1 MAVVRQIL
9 TDSRWKTVIKSTI
22 NASAPNNSSGITILD
37 ASDLLGWVAG
47 SIPQLAEIKW
57 SVSVSTK
64 LTWGGTGG
72 TEVLHFDGNGS
83 YGGSDGMPGLRCTAT
98 AGAGKGDLNMT
109 CANAGVGTLVIVYH
123 KVETTVGHGDG
134 WTADD

>member
-1 MAVVRQIL
+1 MAVVKQVL

-22 NASAPNNSSGITILD
+22 SGTNSNVTVLD

-47 SIPQLAEIKW
+47 SIPSLAEIKW

-64 LTWGGTGG
+64 LSWAATGG

-83 YGGSDGMPGLRCTAT
+83 YGGSDGMPALRCTST
-98 AGAGKGDLNMT
+98 AGGAQGDLVMDT
-109 CANAGVGTLVIVYH
+109 SAACTGFLVITYH
-123 KVETTVGHGDG
+123 KVETTVGQGG
-134 WTADD
+134 AWSA